1 MPLFVVTAL
10 VNKRSEAKEAEPE
23 LDLREEVYL
32 SSILNDA
39 TVQRQTP
46 MQMSHDA

>member
-1 MPLFVVTAL
+1 VPLFVVTAL

-23 LDLREEVYL
+23 LDLREEAYL

-46 MQMSHDA
+46 MMMNHDA